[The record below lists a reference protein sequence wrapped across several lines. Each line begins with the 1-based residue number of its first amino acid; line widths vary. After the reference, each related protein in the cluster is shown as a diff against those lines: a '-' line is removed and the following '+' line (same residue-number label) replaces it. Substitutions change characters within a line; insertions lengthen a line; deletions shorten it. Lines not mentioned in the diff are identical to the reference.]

1 MKSRR
6 NRLIRNWED
15 IKQIS
20 QCLTNRLLFWNLVYF
35 DREWLKEHYYDE
47 DIVIINSDADT

>member
-35 DREWLKEHYYDE
+35 DREWLKEHHYE
-47 DIVIINSDADT
+47 EIVINSDDDT